1 VLTFLEK
8 YATTEYKLMKR
19 KDFEM
24 YIVRDAATKK
34 VVAGMFE
41 PLESLAE
48 AEGAADYL
56 LEKGF
61 VENVIVE
68 RIEDDE

>member
-1 VLTFLEK
+1 
-8 YATTEYKLMKR
+8 
-19 KDFEM
+19 M
-24 YIVRDAATKK
+24 YIVRDAATNKIL
-34 VVAGMFE
+34 AGMFE
-41 PLESLAE
+41 PLETLAE
-48 AEGAADYL
+48 AEGAVSYL